1 MGFDNNDS
9 IKATGA
15 TAALP
20 IWADLMKALPQYVSG
35 EWLPLPPGIERSDIC
50 ADSGETAREGCC
62 PRVREEVFLS
72 ENRPRTLCRQHEC
85 SSQLEKVWNGIK
97 KILPNF

>member
-1 MGFDNNDS
+1 VGFDNNDS

-35 EWLPLPPGIERSDIC
+35 EWLPLPSGIETLSIC
-50 ADSGETAREGCC
+50 ADSTEIAREDCC
-62 PRVREEVFLS
+62 PRVMEEIFLS
-72 ENRPRTLCRQHEC
+72 ENQPETLCRQHEC
-85 SSQLEKVWNGIK
+85 ASNLEKVWNGIK
-97 KILPNF
+97 KMLPSF